1 MLRVITRWE
10 RSRAST
16 GMLIGA
22 LLVSL
27 LILFLPWPWGAASP
41 TRREVHID
49 ARMFAFAP
57 ARLNVRLGDE
67 VTLILH
73 ATDVVHGLIID
84 GYDVRLEAA
93 PGQSVQTTFVADRPG
108 KFRYRCSI
116 TCGSLHPFMIGEL
129 IVGPNTPFWRAVA
142 LAVVAA
148 GGAFAFL
155 YVREQERAR

>member
-1 MLRVITRWE
+1 MSSHPIRA
-10 RSRAST
+10 SRA
-16 GMLIGA
+16 LLLGA
-22 LLVSL
+22 ILASLV
-27 LILFLPWPWGAASP
+27 IVFLPWPLDAPSP

-57 ARLNVRLGDE
+57 ARLNVQLGDE

-93 PGQSVQTTFVADRPG
+93 PGHSAQTTFVADRPG

-129 IVGPNTPFWRAVA
+129 VVGPNTPFWRAVA

-148 GGAFAFL
+148 SGSLAFL
-155 YVREQERAR
+155 YVRERERAR